1 MVLGLPEIQISSE
14 MCEECLQ
21 AKQHKNSFS
30 KDAET
35 TLEHLLKL
43 YTLACLYYQV
53 DSIGGNKYSVTFID
67 YFSIKFEH
75 TWLKRKVM
83 WLMCSLNSNLWWKG
97 KMVTRSRY

>member
-1 MVLGLPEIQISSE
+1 MGIIDYGIINFGHLNFRDINHLKKENMVSGLPEIQISSE

-75 TWLKRKVM
+75 T
-83 WLMCSLNSNLWWKG
+83 
-97 KMVTRSRY
+97 